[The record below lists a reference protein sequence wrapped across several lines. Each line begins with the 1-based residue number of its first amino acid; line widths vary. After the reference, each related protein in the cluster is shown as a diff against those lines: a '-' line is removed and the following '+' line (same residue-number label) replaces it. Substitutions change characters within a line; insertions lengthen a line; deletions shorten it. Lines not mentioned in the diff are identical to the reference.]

1 MSRTYRTATGKI
13 VNIDNLI
20 LANEDTIAVGNMGVN
35 ARGDELGPGGVVATS
50 RNQNMSDYYKL
61 NTEVSQP
68 GTGKPPA
75 KPTLAAELT
84 PEELAFEQEEP
95 ILNPTPVPN
104 PGKTK
109 PQLRGSLADSVAKEA
124 VVTQPVI
131 THPGQTRGPRRI

>member
-1 MSRTYRTATGKI
+1 MSRTYRTASGKI

-35 ARGDELGPGGVVATS
+35 ARGDELGPGGVIATS

-68 GTGKPPA
+68 GTGKPA
-75 KPTLAAELT
+75 DKPTLAAELT

-95 ILNPTPVPN
+95 ILDMN

>member
-35 ARGDELGPGGVVATS
+35 ARGDELGPGGVIATS

-68 GTGKPPA
+68 GTGKPA
-75 KPTLAAELT
+75 EKPVLAAELT

-95 ILNPTPVPN
+95 ILDIN

-131 THPGQTRGPRRI
+131 THPSQTRGPRRI

>member
-35 ARGDELGPGGVVATS
+35 ARGDELGPGGVVAAS

-68 GTGKPPA
+68 GTGKPA
-75 KPTLAAELT
+75 EKPTLAAELT
-84 PEELAFEQEEP
+84 PEELAFEQQEP
-95 ILNPTPVPN
+95 ILDMN

-131 THPGQTRGPRRI
+131 THPGQTKGPRRI

>member
-1 MSRTYRTATGKI
+1 MSRTYRTASGKI

-68 GTGKPPA
+68 GTGKPADKPA
-75 KPTLAAELT
+75 LAAELT

-95 ILNPTPVPN
+95 ILDMN

-131 THPGQTRGPRRI
+131 THPSQTRGPRRI

>member
-1 MSRTYRTATGKI
+1 MSRTYRTAAGKI

-35 ARGDELGPGGVVATS
+35 ARGDELGPGGKVATT
-50 RNQNMSDYYKL
+50 RNQSMNDYYKL
-61 NTEVSQP
+61 NTNVSQP
-68 GTGKPPA
+68 GTGVRPKAP
-75 KPTLAAELT
+75 KLQAELT

-95 ILNPTPVPN
+95 MLDPN

-109 PQLRGSLADSVAKEA
+109 SQLRGSLADTVAKET

-131 THPGQTRGPRRI
+131 TPPGQTRGPRRI

>member
-1 MSRTYRTATGKI
+1 MSRTYRTAAGKI

-75 KPTLAAELT
+75 KPKLAAELT

-95 ILNPTPVPN
+95 ILDMN

-109 PQLRGSLADSVAKEA
+109 PQLRGSLADSVAKET
-124 VVTQPVI
+124 VITQPVI
-131 THPGQTRGPRRI
+131 THPSQTKGPRRI